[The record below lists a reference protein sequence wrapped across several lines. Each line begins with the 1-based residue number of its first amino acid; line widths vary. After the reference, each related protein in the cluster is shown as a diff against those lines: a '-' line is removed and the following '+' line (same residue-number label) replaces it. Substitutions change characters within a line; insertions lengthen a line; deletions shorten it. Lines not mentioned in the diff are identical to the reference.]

1 LRIFLQKK
9 QKAVLLLFLMGRPAT
24 SLEVKRITGNPGQ
37 RRLPDEKDTIAVKG
51 GYIEPHQPLDWA
63 GKMLWERVFAQGQT
77 WVANTDVEAL
87 MIVCKQID
95 RQVRLESAVLENPSD
110 FHLLRQL
117 LELEKAI
124 MSGLG
129 QLGFTVDSRSRLGL
143 AEIKAESM
151 FQRLMAER
159 K

>member
-1 LRIFLQKK
+1 
-9 QKAVLLLFLMGRPAT
+9 MGRPAT
-24 SLEVKRITGNPGQ
+24 ALEVKRLTGNPGQ

-51 GYIEPHQPLDWA
+51 GYVEPHQPLDWA
-63 GKMLWERVFAQGQT
+63 GQLLWDRVYSQGQT

-87 MIVCKQID
+87 MIVCKQLD
-95 RQVRLESAVLENPSD
+95 RQVRLEQLSQEKPDD
-110 FHLLRQL
+110 FHLMRQL

-151 FQRLMAER
+151 FQRLMSER
-159 K
+159 Q